1 MGLFRSKKKVKKNS
15 PASQPKD
22 QGRAPQYQSQ
32 PPPLPYQVSSQD
44 WYRNGPQQQSGSFRP
59 AGLLPPSTVGVQA
72 AVSDHHHASHPP
84 IIVNQ
89 HHYYFGALTPSHPPA
104 SSYASSSP
112 LCKANLGS
120 AVDLAKQ
127 VYQETDQL
135 LETALPSW
143 HRSGKQLVNQGNDLV
158 EGLSNRVYL
167 ETHQLLDGVFPSWQG
182 SGSQLIQQGNA
193 VVNEISHRL
202 NNVLTKI
209 DQGGYRG
216 KEHDIYTW
224 QPAQTQTRPASPEPL
239 ITEKGHSSSNKKSRS
254 KPHPKGQTSAAAG
267 VVSSSFFAK
276 ADCYANSRL
285 PMNLPPLKLYIPTYP
300 LLCLAAQYSERVYE
314 PPTAHAERDAHVDA
328 DWRTKTKAM
337 VIKSIPMDSMNT
349 IVFAIRGTATFMDW
363 AVNLDLT
370 PTSPAGFLDDPGNLC
385 HAGFLSV
392 ARKMVGPVARR
403 LRQLLEEDP
412 GRASYSLLITG
423 HSAGGAVA
431 ALLYSH
437 MLATSKAAESELH
450 AVVGCFKRIHCVTF
464 GTPPVSL
471 IPLTKPDDY
480 LRRPQLRKSV
490 FLSFVNEGDPVV
502 RADKAYVKSLL
513 ELFAA
518 PRPRVAKHTKQDD
531 DNSNTKKKR
540 GGADKPS
547 RNKSSTKHPS
557 PSIFSTSENHPRPIW
572 NVPPSTLSCAGRIVV
587 LRSGDLN
594 NSKTPRKKASTV
606 EERLREGV
614 VAQTVTDEQL
624 RGVIWGDPVAHMMRL
639 YAGRIEVLA
648 VAAVTGMGY

>member
-1 MGLFRSKKKVKKNS
+1 
-15 PASQPKD
+15 
-22 QGRAPQYQSQ
+22 
-32 PPPLPYQVSSQD
+32 
-44 WYRNGPQQQSGSFRP
+44 
-59 AGLLPPSTVGVQA
+59 
-72 AVSDHHHASHPP
+72 
-84 IIVNQ
+84 
-89 HHYYFGALTPSHPPA
+89 
-104 SSYASSSP
+104 
-112 LCKANLGS
+112 
-120 AVDLAKQ
+120 
-127 VYQETDQL
+127 
-135 LETALPSW
+135 
-143 HRSGKQLVNQGNDLV
+143 
-158 EGLSNRVYL
+158 
-167 ETHQLLDGVFPSWQG
+167 
-182 SGSQLIQQGNA
+182 
-193 VVNEISHRL
+193 
-202 NNVLTKI
+202 
-209 DQGGYRG
+209 
-216 KEHDIYTW
+216 
-224 QPAQTQTRPASPEPL
+224 
-239 ITEKGHSSSNKKSRS
+239 
-254 KPHPKGQTSAAAG
+254 
-267 VVSSSFFAK
+267 
-276 ADCYANSRL
+276 
-285 PMNLPPLKLYIPTYP
+285 
-300 LLCLAAQYSERVYE
+300 
-314 PPTAHAERDAHVDA
+314 
-328 DWRTKTKAM
+328 
-337 VIKSIPMDSMNT
+337 
-349 IVFAIRGTATFMDW
+349 
-363 AVNLDLT
+363 
-370 PTSPAGFLDDPGNLC
+370 
-385 HAGFLSV
+385 
-392 ARKMVGPVARR
+392 MVGPVARR

-450 AVVGCFKRIHCVTF
+450 AVVSCFKRIHCVTF

-531 DNSNTKKKR
+531 DNSNTKKKHR
-540 GGADKPS
+540 GADKPS

-557 PSIFSTSENHPRPIW
+557 SSVSSTSENHPGPIW

-594 NSKTPRKKASTV
+594 NSKTPRRKASTV